1 MLSKFNAMLGEHTEE
16 IIQAHN
22 NQRSINIDF
31 NGVMLEIEKSEDE
44 DFGDYLQSLVLNL
57 KEHSNEPLRIWLLN
71 NLPTIIPEDY
81 SLSVFI
87 SILVDLYNPEEID
100 QQAVS
105 KLIEAIK
112 SDSLDLVSFL
122 NKTTF
127 ESPTTLSILK
137 VALDNNLVSK
147 SPEVE
152 EIIKNH
158 QFTHK
163 GQIGALTTWIALM
176 NSLGEE
182 NVLDQLK
189 TNIAKPHYTLFT
201 AVTTRTTY
209 TEVFKANSLKKV
221 IEAFADWY
229 IDRYHDGDE
238 DVLDLTYSEN
248 EGTLEVTNHSYD
260 DAKTVDGSVEDVS
273 HFAYYLRDWCNHG
286 EEQVDIKITFN
297 KVV

>member
-1 MLSKFNAMLGEHTEE
+1 MLSKFNDMLIEHTEE
-16 IIQAHN
+16 IIQAYKD
-22 NQRSINIDF
+22 QRIINIDF
-31 NGVMLEIEKSEDE
+31 NNVMSEIEKSEDE
-44 DFGDYLQSLVLNL
+44 DFGDHLHSLVSNL
-57 KEHSNEPLRIWLLN
+57 KDHSSEHFRTWLLS
-71 NLPTIIPEDY
+71 NLPSCIHEDY

-87 SILVDLYNPEEID
+87 SILVDLYNPEELD

-112 SDSLDLVSFL
+112 SDGLDLVSFL

-176 NSLGEE
+176 NSLGED
-182 NVLDQLK
+182 NVVDQFK
-189 TNIAKPHYTLFT
+189 TNIANPHYTLFT
-201 AVTTRTTY
+201 AVTTRKTY
-209 TEVFKANSLKKV
+209 TEVFQANSLKKV
-221 IEAFADWY
+221 IEAFAEWY

-238 DVLDLTYSEN
+238 DALDLTYSEN